1 MTDNA
6 IIKALECCSIDEN
19 CCYCPY
25 FCGNLTCMD
34 KRDKDALNLINCQ
47 KAEIDNLEY
56 TLLGVM
62 HFIDKWLD
70 GDELEQD
77 EVKRAEIMRN
87 RTLKIVEEQQAE
99 IDRLKR
105 FKAYFDDLCGDGLE
119 VANWHLNGKLEP
131 FDNFYESAIEEMAG
145 EG

>member
-1 MTDNA
+1 
-6 IIKALECCSIDEN
+6 
-19 CCYCPY
+19 
-25 FCGNLTCMD
+25 MD
-34 KRDKDALNLINCQ
+34 KRDKDALHLINRQ
-47 KAEIDNLEY
+47 KSEIDNLKY

-62 HFIDKWLD
+62 HFVDKWLD
-70 GDELEQD
+70 EDELEQD
-77 EVKRAEIMRN
+77 EVKRAEIMREK
-87 RTLKIVEEQQAE
+87 TLNIVEELQTKIIKEKNKNSKLRNKRNRLKAE

-105 FKAYFDDLCGDGLE
+105 FKAYFDDLYGDGLE

>member
-1 MTDNA
+1 MTGNE
-6 IIKALECCSIDEN
+6 IIKDLQEVTCNRVFSEDEIATVIVKQD
-19 CCYCPY
+19 
-25 FCGNLTCMD
+25 FL
-34 KRDKDALNLINCQ
+34 KDILDLINCQ

-62 HFIDKWLD
+62 HFVDKWLD

-77 EVKRAEIMRN
+77 EVNRAEIMRN
-87 RTLKIVEEQQAE
+87 RTLKIIEEQQAE

-105 FKAYFDDLCGDGLE
+105 FKAYFDDLYGDGLE

-131 FDNFYESAIEEMAG
+131 FDNFYESAIAEMAG